1 METVSTIAELIYKI
15 TGLFKLLAPILI
27 PVGSIVIIILTFSRL
42 REKTVAARWLFS
54 LGFIGLFLS
63 IWYASFRKSPL
74 LLESPFLL
82 LIISWLALA
91 MAAVIETWGKKT

>member
-1 METVSTIAELIYKI
+1 METVSTIAELIYTI
-15 TGLFKLLAPILI
+15 TELFELLAPILI

-63 IWYASFRKSPL
+63 IWYASFGDSPSL
-74 LLESPFLL
+74 P
-82 LIISWLALA
+82 LIVSWLALA
-91 MAAVIETWGKKT
+91 MAAVIETWGKKP